1 MLASVTWPWRG
12 EFNQSQSH
20 FVEYARRCLDWAAA
34 QPLIT
39 LPDGCT
45 TPDLAHELGTIAH
58 QRYNP
63 DVAPTVSACT
73 GPELLPEPLV
83 SRAFV
88 DELVHDNDLRRSAK
102 QLFPSVPEATPSC
115 SHVRALAIEVRGL
128 PAGGLVVAVMLV
140 CACRVHFVFDLLESL
155 LFALKSPLGRN

>member
-45 TPDLAHELGTIAH
+45 RPDLAHELGSIAH

-102 QLFPSVPEATPSC
+102 QLFPSVPEATPSS

-140 CACRVHFVFDLLESL
+140 CACRVHRACSWV
-155 LFALKSPLGRN
+155 R